1 MLLHVENTNTVLE
14 VRSNDGRSMYSI
26 FPMIISVTSS
36 GNAVRSI
43 LLGPFSVDIFP
54 EDIFSEEIFLE
65 GLIFDA
71 RDGLRGIAEQSSRVT

>member
-1 MLLHVENTNTVLE
+1 
-14 VRSNDGRSMYSI
+14 MYSI

-36 GNAVRSI
+36 GNYAVRSI

-65 GLIFDA
+65 EIFLEGLIFDA
-71 RDGLRGIAEQSSRVT
+71 RDGLRGIAVGTKQSSRVVT